1 MSELEQIQG
10 LLNNKQFDP
19 DKLTRD
25 QENQMNMLFRSGQ
38 LKGYDNVSD
47 IKQERSQA
55 RRELAAEAETADRP
69 IETAT
74 QDLPVF
80 GEVNRQTFEGVGDI
94 TGSLIPYFQ
103 DREKLKQSFIDMG
116 YKNRFGINYPDKF
129 LDKVGDLQDAA
140 SKVTVGKKRL
150 LAQAAKISPPGRV
163 FGFLTG
169 FLNKAKNA
177 GKKLLTQ
184 ARAVEEY
191 GITQPLATEAKSI
204 GMGALGAGLGS
215 AAYDITDFGAE
226 FASNAQLD
234 LANISD
240 NEIDQMSMP
249 NRLLTKSIDAATTSL
264 MWGAGTAALT
274 GVIGR
279 NLRQFGR
286 ALTGTSGADSQ
297 ALAREA
303 VRKGLPISLA
313 AIADERKTFGGLTKG
328 FGRVFGVIPLV
339 NAKIQRNMAQFNEDV
354 INYYGDYLATLGPM
368 GYSDL
373 LGREFLDTVRTNH
386 KNYMEILD
394 NTYEN
399 LEKVIAPIQ
408 DVAIVPTTH
417 LKKYAVDLKEKI
429 LKTMPGREKLFEQ
442 AMVDPS
448 LSKLTGLDNQMV
460 RLALKLDNMDDFMTL
475 GEYQGFQRMINRGLK
490 QGGNDRLTLVARDLQ
505 NFANVDLASVSG
517 KNIKQI
523 KASPQY
529 QAELAKRSGA
539 EKIAFEKNT
548 EELVGKFNTRLKE
561 ANEFY
566 SRVISP
572 YNEGMLAKLG
582 QKADSNL
589 FTALGELGIAGKSSI
604 DPSDLF
610 RKIGNITF
618 QSGSDRSIREL
629 KALVGYNDASGKGK
643 KLFNAMR
650 SRFIYNAYLNSFVD
664 PRTDAGAELA
674 RKMAGATT
682 DSAMDALQY
691 VKFSRPM
698 SPAAERALKRSEVQ
712 TDYRFADEAAGFR
725 KGEVQTRDPRA
736 EFDEIELNS
745 LGDFDFEKFKVA
757 LGLGSR
763 DTTTRRKLVEIFGD
777 GDAKQ
782 GLKHVDDMEKLLD
795 VLRANYGTKLSDTST
810 FLQRRAGL
818 TGLSGLLAGGGVG
831 LAAGGVGGSFIGM
844 ALATYFLR
852 RFGHFISDPKAMQDL
867 LQIYTKEQRKDMLVK
882 TIKEDDGTIKEV
894 ARFGLFEPIGKG
906 LGPRKR
912 QSLQRVIN
920 YLNDEEEDF
929 PGTNL
934 DKITNED
941 IAKHLLKV
949 ENKPVKIPDE
959 SFKETELPQKEKAH
973 LYPETYRMEQMDLKD
988 KEMYRSYLEGNQQA
1002 IRNYEDVVI
1011 REIDNARQ
1019 TQQVAPQLQQQN
1031 VVPMMPAAPQQ
1042 TGQINTPSYEQ
1053 LFPNDAL
1060 GIGIQNRQR

>member
-94 TGSLIPYFQ
+94 TGSIIPYIQ

-169 FLNKAKNA
+169 FLNKARNA

-339 NAKIQRNMAQFNEDV
+339 NARIQRNMAQFNEDV

-523 KASPQY
+523 KASPSY
-529 QAELAKRSGA
+529 QSELAKRSGA

-810 FLQRRAGL
+810 FLQ
-818 TGLSGLLAGGGVG
+818 
-831 LAAGGVGGSFIGM
+831 
-844 ALATYFLR
+844 
-852 RFGHFISDPKAMQDL
+852 
-867 LQIYTKEQRKDMLVK
+867 
-882 TIKEDDGTIKEV
+882 
-894 ARFGLFEPIGKG
+894 
-906 LGPRKR
+906 
-912 QSLQRVIN
+912 
-920 YLNDEEEDF
+920 
-929 PGTNL
+929 
-934 DKITNED
+934 
-941 IAKHLLKV
+941 
-949 ENKPVKIPDE
+949 
-959 SFKETELPQKEKAH
+959 
-973 LYPETYRMEQMDLKD
+973 
-988 KEMYRSYLEGNQQA
+988 
-1002 IRNYEDVVI
+1002 
-1011 REIDNARQ
+1011 
-1019 TQQVAPQLQQQN
+1019 
-1031 VVPMMPAAPQQ
+1031 
-1042 TGQINTPSYEQ
+1042 
-1053 LFPNDAL
+1053 
-1060 GIGIQNRQR
+1060 